1 MSIWRRGRS
10 PQTTST
16 PSARFRAS
24 DARGYSFSVGSPNR
38 TVLFGT
44 REVHDYESTKL
55 EGYRCEPTAVL
66 IARLAVLIILIAL
79 LAGHLIWFNT
89 VGPNPAMGDY
99 PGGGHLAADYEQYI
113 GERVVVNGEVVDTNP
128 VLVRYGPADDPKL
141 FLTVTELSIQP
152 ERGDPISIF
161 GIVRPDHTIEAI
173 NVVIHD
179 RRGLSEYGL
188 SHTWAVSFLAGIWVL
203 GRILNH
209 WRLNTH
215 DLTLRPRAETW
226 LETRRE
232 DDNA

>member
-1 MSIWRRGRS
+1 MSQQNSKGIGAGRRRS
-10 PQTTST
+10 
-16 PSARFRAS
+16 
-24 DARGYSFSVGSPNR
+24 
-38 TVLFGT
+38 
-44 REVHDYESTKL
+44 
-55 EGYRCEPTAVL
+55 L

-99 PGGGHLAADYEQYI
+99 PGGGHLAADYEQYS

-128 VLVRYGPADDPKL
+128 VVVRYGPADDPKL

-161 GIVRPDHTIEAI
+161 GIVRPDHTIDAI

-215 DLTLRPRAETW
+215 DLTLQPRAETW